1 MSNSK
6 PRDVQV
12 IPVATNTTFIRA
24 RSWSR
29 LRFEIE
35 YARERGTTSN
45 CYLIEG
51 DKTAIID
58 PPAETFTEL
67 YLEAL
72 QQTLNLKEL
81 DYIILGHFSPNR
93 LPTLKALLQLAP
105 QVTFV
110 CSLLGAANLRHAFP
124 DNALEILVMRGKKTL
139 DLGKGHVLKFL
150 PIPSPR

>member
-12 IPVATNTTFIRA
+12 LPIATNTKILRS

-35 YARERGTTSN
+35 YALERGTTSN

-58 PPAETFTEL
+58 PPGETFTEI

-72 QQTLNLKEL
+72 QQTINVRRL
-81 DYIILGHFSPNR
+81 DYVILGHFNPNR
-93 LPTLKALLQLAP
+93 VATQRQHNLMAHYEVLLIHHIQSAQYYLKRLVHFACFHQILS
-105 QVTFV
+105 QVIQSK
-110 CSLLGAANLRHAFP
+110 SL
-124 DNALEILVMRGKKTL
+124 
-139 DLGKGHVLKFL
+139 
-150 PIPSPR
+150 